1 MIYRPSGELQS
12 HYFTAELV
20 DQFDAV
26 AHIDRTR
33 ALEPLDTMEPASTD
47 GELPETYPTG
57 V

>member
-1 MIYRPSGELQS
+1 VIYRPSGELQS